1 MGTRYAAV
9 GIPHG
14 LILDPDNQEK
24 AGAVRRGGQ
33 LVSLE
38 PVKYGI
44 WTALLTPLTMTA
56 SARLA
61 AACDWGDPE
70 PVIGWLADRDL
81 LVPIDPGKPMNDA
94 LARLRPIPLGYGL
107 GNTGGDAMRFE
118 IQDATLSRAEPVAL
132 DVASAMFWWEFD
144 GATSLNEAV
153 SAITSRVPSLPPH
166 EASIIAAR
174 LACELMLGRMLYL
187 DTPRKVKS

>member
-14 LILDPDNQEK
+14 LILDPGNQEK

-70 PVIGWLADRDL
+70 PVIGWLADQDL
-81 LVPIDPGKPMNDA
+81 LVPIDPGKPMNGA

-187 DTPRKVKS
+187 DTPRIVKG

>member
-38 PVKYGI
+38 PVQYGI

-70 PVIGWLADRDL
+70 PVIGWLADQDL
-81 LVPIDPGKPMNDA
+81 LVPIDPGKPMNGA

-107 GNTGGDAMRFE
+107 GNAGGDAMRFE

>member
-38 PVKYGI
+38 PVQYGI

-70 PVIGWLADRDL
+70 PVIGWLSDQDL
-81 LVPIDPGKPMNDA
+81 LVPIDPGKPMNGA

-107 GNTGGDAMRFE
+107 GNAGGDAMRFE